1 MFLSAVVV
9 LMSVSVVVL
18 MSVAVVVLMSVAV
31 VVQMFVADVVQIF
44 LSAVVVQMFVSVV
57 VQMFLSAVVVQMF
70 LSVVQAFLSD
80 RAQVFLLA
88 FSQVI
93 SWYISSCAVTS
104 LAAGIS
110 HCSKVSCIVNTT
122 LALVSC
128 TEYMPLW
135 KCIDLDLK

>member
-1 MFLSAVVV
+1 MGVVV
-9 LMSVSVVVL
+9 LMSVSV
-18 MSVAVVVLMSVAV
+18 SVSVVVQVFLFAV

-44 LSAVVVQMFVSVV
+44 LSAVVVQMFVS
-57 VQMFLSAVVVQMF
+57 VVVQMF

>member
-1 MFLSAVVV
+1 
-9 LMSVSVVVL
+9 
-18 MSVAVVVLMSVAV
+18 
-31 VVQMFVADVVQIF
+31 MFVADVVQIF
-44 LSAVVVQMFVSVV
+44 LSAVVVQMFVS
-57 VQMFLSAVVVQMF
+57 VVVQMF